1 MNILIKINSVGDF
14 VFPSSKYCVVFNK
27 KKNVQV
33 FYEGHSV
40 NNIGHL
46 DAIEGL
52 STTTTP
58 DGLTVQET
66 DAVVCCVSTSND
78 GQMVASATEC
88 KRPNI
93 HIWDANT
100 CVTLC
105 VLQVSAIFSLFHRC
119 AVLLYL

>member
-1 MNILIKINSVGDF
+1 MNILIKINSLGDF

-66 DAVVCCVSTSND
+66 FTFIYEYLYLFIH
-78 GQMVASATEC
+78 TYIY
-88 KRPNI
+88 I
-93 HIWDANT
+93 HIYINM
-100 CVTLC
+100 
-105 VLQVSAIFSLFHRC
+105 
-119 AVLLYL
+119 